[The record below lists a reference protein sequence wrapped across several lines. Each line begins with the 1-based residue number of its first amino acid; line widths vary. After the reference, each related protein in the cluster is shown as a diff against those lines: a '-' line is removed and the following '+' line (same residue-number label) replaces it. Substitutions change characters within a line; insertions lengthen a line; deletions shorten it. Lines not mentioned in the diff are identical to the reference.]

1 MLFYGYQV
9 KSDHRDN
16 SHRKSQWKICEI
28 DELKIFTFGFCNN
41 WCSKENDV
49 LWSCSENF
57 QAIGVESQENKNAGS
72 PYDKLYFARFT
83 KDAQHIWHG
92 FPISQY
98 NQNDEVPKSIKLE
111 VGKYFSTTEFKD
123 KFNKWM
129 KGKL

>member
-41 WCSKENDV
+41 WCSRENDV

-83 KDAQHIWHG
+83 KMHNIFGTDSL
-92 FPISQY
+92 FPNI
-98 NQNDEVPKSIKLE
+98 IKM
-111 VGKYFSTTEFKD
+111 
-123 KFNKWM
+123 M
-129 KGKL
+129 KCQKV